1 MKSTRH
7 SNVPVLDAE
16 VFSALRA
23 LGDDDPEFV
32 EQVVELF
39 TRDFPGRVGEL
50 QAALAASASEP
61 AAAAV
66 HTIKGSCA
74 AIGARRMVV
83 VCEEIEAGIARGDLA
98 DAADGAVQLGAEYL
112 AVTQELDPQ
121 LDGDA
126 RGQ

>member
-1 MKSTRH
+1 MKSTGH
-7 SNVPVLDAE
+7 SDVPVLDAE
-16 VFSALRA
+16 VLSALWA
-23 LGDDDPEFV
+23 LGDDDPGFV

-39 TRDFPGRVGEL
+39 TRDSPGRVGEL
-50 QAALAASASEP
+50 QAALAASASAP

-83 VCEEIEAGIARGDLA
+83 VCEEIEAGIASGDLA
-98 DAADGAVQLGAEYL
+98 GAADGAVQLDVEYL
-112 AVTQELDPQ
+112 VATQELVAQ
-121 LDGDA
+121 LDGHA